1 MTETSIL
8 SEEALAALQGYSQL
22 FRFHRDD
29 ADLSEYKALLI
40 PSLLETKLF
49 PIHHV
54 EHTQARGCMLRVV
67 CHLEVLEEKISSSV
81 SPERDAS
88 PPPPP
93 GLW

>member
-1 MTETSIL
+1 MWQS
-8 SEEALAALQGYSQL
+8 YSHL
-22 FRFHRDD
+22 FRFHPDD

-49 PIHHV
+49 PIHNV
-54 EHTQARGCMLRVV
+54 EHTQARGCMLRDV

-93 GLW
+93 PGLW